1 MPDYELL
8 REQGTNGMNYDLDT
22 HDIVAQLERWEEDC
36 DFEIADVENDR
47 FTLYFKTL
55 PDNLDRFTKELQ
67 EFCPDLISQHFGC
80 FEEMLDAYQD
90 MGEDVPQELA
100 ELVEGV
106 DMKNEHYGL
115 EILKRALMRDHEVNL
130 WWD

>member
-22 HDIVAQLERWEEDC
+22 EDIIARLQQWEQGCE
-36 DFEIADVENDR
+36 FEITDVENDR
-47 FTLYFKTL
+47 FSIHFSTL
-55 PDNLDRFTKELQ
+55 PDDLDKFAKDVQ

-80 FEEMLDAYQD
+80 FEEMLDAYED
-90 MGEDVPQELA
+90 MGEEVPQEFA
-100 ELVEGV
+100 ELIEGV
-106 DMKNEHYGL
+106 DLKNEHYGL
-115 EILKRALMRDHEVNL
+115 EILKRALVRDQELNL